1 MGSFSRAKLELV
13 QPSEVQPPPEVHG
26 EPAAESPFAPGPK
39 RHIDI
44 EALADDGIRR
54 LEELG
59 RLAGYRP
66 EHPVLPADRPSERV
80 ERPEPPGAPAQS
92 PALGGRQ
99 VRPRLRR
106 RLINVPQESVTLRI
120 PTSTVDLF
128 DEWCDS
134 QALTKKSGFMELV
147 ARIIHRSH
155 GPGSEDEAHDRAL
168 QSGEGESIRGQLPRH
183 LARRLKTEAEEPVT
197 FYIPT
202 STMEAFEEW
211 CGDRGLTKKAGFVE
225 MVRRVTRR

>member
-13 QPSEVQPPPEVHG
+13 QPSEVQPPPAVHG

-39 RHIDI
+39 RHIDR
-44 EALADDGIRR
+44 EALADDEIRR

-66 EHPVLPADRPSERV
+66 EYPVLAADRPSERV
-80 ERPEPPGAPAQS
+80 ERPASRVPAQS
-92 PALGGRQ
+92 PALRGRQ
-99 VRPRLRR
+99 ERPRLRR

-155 GPGSEDEAHDRAL
+155 APGPEDEAHDRAL
-168 QSGEGESIRGQLPRH
+168 QSGEGEPIRGQLPRH
-183 LARRLKTEAEEPVT
+183 LARRLKAEAEEPVT
-197 FYIPT
+197 FYVPS